1 MSKQLLPLYEHVLIG
16 FSIETARD
24 GLWDVVLVP
33 DLLDV
38 AVVVHGHGKRVA
50 LSGKGVGW

>member
-38 AVVVHGHGKRVA
+38 AVVVHGQGKGVA
-50 LSGKGVGW
+50 SSGKGRG